1 MQVYLHLKRVLVMLC
16 IASLTACINVGP
28 KYKKQDYDRA
38 SLVNIENV
46 SLAKR
51 DAKWWNLFNDPMLNT
66 IIEATLDNNLSL
78 ESANANVRAAFALYS
93 GEQTNDNLAGR
104 FDASYNDGERLISGV
119 IDEQTRIKFINA
131 GANLN
136 INLDVFG
143 KLKRAQNAAKADAL
157 AAEFAMLDL
166 RVSLV
171 AQAALRYS
179 DYLNALMRINVAE
192 RSIASLERTRAFVA
206 TRTEEGLSSQFDLS
220 RVDSDL
226 YGLRALVPEQTATAE
241 RARQALFV
249 LTGRSMDIAISPD
262 RDLNTSFPSLEHP
275 VAIGDPQNLLRQRP
289 DVHEAEQELIA
300 STARTGVAVANLYP
314 DISISG
320 FLGFITNDSLDFNRN
335 TKAWTVAPT
344 LSWNIFDFQPARTGI
359 QIATA
364 RQEASLANFKER
376 VLIALS
382 EAEVA
387 LSNYKAS
394 QTQRALLEQQ
404 FAASNQALGIA
415 REQFN
420 EGAVDLLSLLDIR
433 RTQLTAEDSL
443 VQAKNN
449 NFSALINI
457 YLAFGGGILDAKL
470 EQGQSEQATSD
481 LEK

>member
-1 MQVYLHLKRVLVMLC
+1 V
-16 IASLTACINVGP
+16 
-28 KYKKQDYDRA
+28 
-38 SLVNIENV
+38 
-46 SLAKR
+46 AKR
-51 DAKWWNLFNDPMLNT
+51 DANWWELFNDPMLSA
-66 IIEATLDNNLSL
+66 IVDATLKNNLSL

-93 GEQTNDNLAGR
+93 GVQTNDNLVGG
-104 FDASYNDGERLISGV
+104 FDATYNDGERLISGV
-119 IDEQTRIKFINA
+119 IDEQTRITFINT

-143 KLKRAQNAAKADAL
+143 KLKRAQHAAKADAL
-157 AAEFAMLDL
+157 AAQFAMLDL
-166 RVSLV
+166 RVSLA

-226 YGLRALVPEQTATAE
+226 YGLRALVPEQRATAE
-241 RARQALFV
+241 RARQALLV
-249 LTGRSMDIAISPD
+249 LTGRSIEIAISPD
-262 RDLNTSFPSLEHP
+262 RDLNASFPSLEQP

-300 STARTGVAVANLYP
+300 STERTGVAVGNLYP
-314 DISISG
+314 DVSISG
-320 FLGFITNDSLDFNRN
+320 FRGFITNDSLDFNRN
-335 TKAWTVAPT
+335 TQAWSVAPS

-359 QIATA
+359 KIATA

-387 LSNYKAS
+387 LSDYKAS
-394 QTQRALLEQQ
+394 QSQRALLEQQ

-457 YLAFGGGILDAKL
+457 YLAFGGGVLDVQQKDQEAS
-470 EQGQSEQATSD
+470 QGVGVLAH
-481 LEK
+481 